1 MLKLQTK
8 ALAAIAAAGLV
19 CAAGQA
25 SAQSETVSSNV
36 TAVVQNNFTLVETNA
51 INFGTVVAVADTA
64 GANTATLGITAA
76 GVGPTPTNSAPAQF
90 IIVDS
95 TAAQNGVFDVTGA
108 APSTVLNVST
118 GTLVNLDCAACGGG
132 NPDLILTSVT
142 PANATETT
150 SAGGAAT
157 INVGALITTVAGG
170 GTQYADGTYVGSFV
184 LTVAY

>member
-8 ALAAIAAAGLV
+8 ALAALATAGLV

-64 GANTATLGITAA
+64 NGGNTATLTIAA
-76 GVGPTPTNSAPAQF
+76 NSATPTPGNNAPAQF

-108 APSTVLNVST
+108 APSTVLNIST
-118 GTLVNLDCAACGGG
+118 GTLADLTCGACSGTP
-132 NPDLILTSVT
+132 PDLTLTSVT

-150 SAGGAAT
+150 SGAGAVT
-157 INVGALITTVAGG
+157 INVGAVITTVAGG
-170 GTQYADGTYVGSFV
+170 NQYTDGTYVGSFV